1 MLRVG
6 LTGGIACGKSE
17 VLGRLSARGLAT
29 LDLDAVAHE
38 VMDPGGAAY
47 EEVVAAFGEDILAP
61 DATIDRSALG
71 AVVFGDPEARG
82 RLEGIVHPR
91 VRAEEARRA
100 SAFQA
105 EGRALLVSDG
115 AVLVEA
121 GVHLRF
127 DRLVV
132 VHCPPEAQR
141 RRLMARDGISEAAAR
156 ARLGAQMPIEEK
168 RCFGHLEV
176 DTSGALEE
184 TAQAAEILAGVLLTE
199 ARGPRPRVPLA
210 PRRALGALAHGGGE
224 GPRGLDPRTLL
235 ETVKAAGGLEMPA
248 LARRLRPSGAG
259 PWYRA
264 ARRGEAGPWPEAL
277 AAPLASWALARGA
290 DEEWLAGAAHSLA
303 RLTHDDGE
311 SVAGAVLAVL
321 AAHAV
326 VREGSLSSLDDRSGD
341 WESRAHRWG
350 RARPASRIRRALEA
364 ALVHPDDPEAAR
376 ATAEARG
383 AEPGFAG
390 ALVGAV
396 LEAAPAD
403 LDPALRG
410 LLDPPAE

>member
-38 VMDPGGAAY
+38 VMAPGGAAY
-47 EEVVAAFGEDILAP
+47 EEVVASFGDDILAP

-141 RRLMARDGISEAAAR
+141 RRLMARDGISDAAAR

-199 ARGPRPRVPLA
+199 ARGPRPRV
-210 PRRALGALAHGGGE
+210 
-224 GPRGLDPRTLL
+224 
-235 ETVKAAGGLEMPA
+235 
-248 LARRLRPSGAG
+248 RPVS
-259 PWYRA
+259 Y
-264 ARRGEAGPWPEAL
+264 
-277 AAPLASWALARGA
+277 
-290 DEEWLAGAAHSLA
+290 
-303 RLTHDDGE
+303 TH
-311 SVAGAVLAVL
+311 L
-321 AAHAV
+321 
-326 VREGSLSSLDDRSGD
+326 
-341 WESRAHRWG
+341 RAHET
-350 RARPASRIRRALEA
+350 RR
-364 ALVHPDDPEAAR
+364 
-376 ATAEARG
+376 
-383 AEPGFAG
+383 
-390 ALVGAV
+390 
-396 LEAAPAD
+396 
-403 LDPALRG
+403 
-410 LLDPPAE
+410 